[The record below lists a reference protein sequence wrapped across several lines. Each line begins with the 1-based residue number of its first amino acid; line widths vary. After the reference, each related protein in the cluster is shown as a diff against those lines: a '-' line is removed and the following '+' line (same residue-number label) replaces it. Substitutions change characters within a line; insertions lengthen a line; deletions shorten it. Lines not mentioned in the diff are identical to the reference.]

1 MDITFDTTFWIE
13 SIGWLGT
20 AILLT
25 SMTQSNML
33 RLRVINLV
41 GTVIMLS
48 YVIMISAH
56 PMMVFNA
63 AMFIVNLWHIIAIMR
78 KKSAESADVEE
89 ETTEEEVEEVEKA
102 KVPLH

>member
-1 MDITFDTTFWIE
+1 MDITFDTAFWIE
-13 SIGWLGT
+13 SLGWLGT

-33 RLRVINLV
+33 RLRVINLI

-63 AMFIVNLWHIIAIMR
+63 AMFIVNLWHIIAILR
-78 KKSAESADVEE
+78 KSSAEESVASEEAAEE
-89 ETTEEEVEEVEKA
+89 ETEVEKA
-102 KVPLH
+102 KVPLQ